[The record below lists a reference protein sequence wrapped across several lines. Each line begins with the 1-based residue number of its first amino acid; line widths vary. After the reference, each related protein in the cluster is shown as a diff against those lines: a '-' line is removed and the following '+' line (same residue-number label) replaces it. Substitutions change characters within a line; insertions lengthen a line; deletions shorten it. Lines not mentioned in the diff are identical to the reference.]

1 MRIIILGNGK
11 WGTALGSLLS
21 ENKKEFKFW
30 QIGTEISD
38 NSIIVNC
45 LPTSVIRKVLQT
57 HGKNLKNFICINGAK
72 GIEQKTHKIPY
83 EITTEILGSK
93 IDYFTLIGPGFA
105 AEIVDKMPT
114 LVNIG
119 YVNAKNLKFVQNLF
133 QTDYFRIRL
142 VKEIKALEIAGGF
155 KNVYAIACGIAGG
168 LGYGA
173 NTTTK
178 LILVAIE
185 EFYAFSKSMHMNINQ
200 DMLAG
205 TIGDLILTCTST
217 ESRNFSFGQMLVK
230 KSVKSALIDIGQT
243 VEGFTTADSIPYF
256 EKKSNLKLNLAH
268 FVYDVIKA
276 DKSPDLKNRFLD
288 FVKVV

>member
-11 WGTALGSLLS
+11 WGTTLGSLLS
-21 ENKKEFKFW
+21 ENKKEFTFW
-30 QIGTEISD
+30 ELGTEITD

-45 LPTSVIRKVLQT
+45 LPTQVMRKVLQT
-57 HGKNLKNFICINGAK
+57 HGKNLKNFIFVNGAK

-83 EITTEILGSK
+83 EITTDILGSN

-105 AEIVDKMPT
+105 QEIVDKMPT

-119 YVNAKNLKFVQNLF
+119 YVSITNSKFVQNLF

-142 VKEIKALEIAGGF
+142 VRKIKALEIAGGF
-155 KNVYAIACGIAGG
+155 KNVYAIACGIADG

-173 NTTTK
+173 NTKTK
-178 LILVAIE
+178 LILVAME

-205 TIGDLILTCTST
+205 TIGDLILTCTSI
-217 ESRNFSFGQMLVK
+217 ESRNFSLGQMLAK
-230 KSVKSALIDIGQT
+230 KTVNKALADIGQT

-276 DKSPDLKNRFLD
+276 DKSTDVKKRFLN
-288 FVKVV
+288 FVKGV

>member
-1 MRIIILGNGK
+1 
-11 WGTALGSLLS
+11 
-21 ENKKEFKFW
+21 
-30 QIGTEISD
+30 
-38 NSIIVNC
+38 
-45 LPTSVIRKVLQT
+45 
-57 HGKNLKNFICINGAK
+57 
-72 GIEQKTHKIPY
+72 
-83 EITTEILGSK
+83 
-93 IDYFTLIGPGFA
+93 
-105 AEIVDKMPT
+105 
-114 LVNIG
+114 
-119 YVNAKNLKFVQNLF
+119 
-133 QTDYFRIRL
+133 L

>member
-1 MRIIILGNGK
+1 MKIIILGNGK
-11 WGTALGSLLS
+11 WGTALASLLS

-30 QIGTEISD
+30 ELGTEISD

-45 LPTSVIRKVLQT
+45 LPTQVIRKVLQT
-57 HGKNLKNFICINGAK
+57 HGKKLKNFIFINGAK

-83 EITTEILGSK
+83 EITSDVLGSN

-105 AEIVDKMPT
+105 QEIVDKMPT

-119 YVNAKNLKFVQNLF
+119 YINAKNSKLVQDLF
-133 QTDYFRIRL
+133 QTAYFRIRL

-155 KNVYAIACGIAGG
+155 KNVYAIACGIADG

-173 NTTTK
+173 NTKTK

-185 EFYAFSKSMHMNINQ
+185 EFYAFSESMRMNINKE
-200 DMLAG
+200 MLAG
-205 TIGDLILTCTST
+205 TIGDLILTCTSI
-217 ESRNFSFGQMLVK
+217 ESRNFSFGQILAKKTVK
-230 KSVKSALIDIGQT
+230 DALAEIGQT
-243 VEGFTTADSIPYF
+243 VEGFTTVDSIPYF
-256 EKKSNLKLNLAH
+256 EKASNLKLKLAH

-276 DKSPDLKNRFLD
+276 DNSREVKNRFLD
-288 FVKVV
+288 FVKMI